1 MTFHVFTGVLP
12 MVGGKAEKEDEEMA
26 NQSKLCRNCGMM
38 GIHQLVSGFRVYDN
52 KLS

>member
-26 NQSKLCRNCGMM
+26 NQSKLRTRTVQELWHDGNP
-38 GIHQLVSGFRVYDN
+38 SAGFWVQG
-52 KLS
+52 L